1 MKLSIEERV
10 LHFKQPAGTSRGVYR
25 ERRSWMVTAED
36 VVDGAAR
43 RGVGECAPLPALSCD
58 DVADYAAVLRRFCDQ
73 VEQTGAI
80 PYDDLRPYPSMLFG
94 IETAL
99 TALRRGSHVLFDTPF
114 GRGEEGIPINGL
126 VWMGTYE
133 EMLARMEE
141 KMRLGFRCIKLKIGA
156 IDFDSELDLIRR
168 IRSRFSREDIELRV
182 DANGAFSPADALTKL
197 EALAQYDIHSIEQ
210 PIRAGQWEA
219 MADLCRRS
227 PLPVALDEELIGVNA
242 PGRKATLL
250 DTIRP
255 AFIVLKPSLHGGMG
269 GTAEWVRMADE
280 RGIGSWI
287 TSALESNVGLNAI
300 AHLTAH
306 IYGSGITRPQG
317 LGTGALFTDNIDMP
331 LEIRGDELW
340 MTATDGEKDTKTD
353 MDSETKAEADTKT
366 STASET
372 DADAVSDVEAEWLN
386 DSDSMLVHTS
396 GSTGEPKPLWVKK
409 RRMQASAERT
419 CRFLGLKAGDTALLC
434 LPTNYIAGK
443 MMVVRSLVCGLQLT
457 RVAPSGHPLATV
469 GDRSFDF
476 VAMVPMQV
484 YNSLGVPAERAALM
498 RIRHLIIGG
507 GAIDETL
514 EEALRPLPNAIW
526 ATYGMTETL
535 SHIALRRVNG
545 TEASL
550 WFTPMDGIT
559 VSTDEDNCLIINAPA
574 ICDTPIQ
581 TNDIA
586 VLAPDGCRFRI
597 LGRRDNIICSGGIKI
612 QPEELERTLRP
623 HLPFPFLISKR
634 PDPRLGE
641 CVVMLIAGT
650 SPDAIAQA
658 RQACATHLPKHHR
671 PRHFLLVDS
680 IPMTATAKPARKA
693 AETLAGGVV

>member
-1 MKLSIEERV
+1 MKISIEERV

-25 ERRSWMVTAED
+25 ERRSWMVTAEE
-36 VVDGAAR
+36 VVDGAMR
-43 RGVGECAPLPALSCD
+43 HGMGECAPLPALSCD
-58 DVADYAAVLRRFCDQ
+58 DMADYATVLRCFCDR
-73 VEQTGAI
+73 VEQTGEI
-80 PYDDLRPYPSMLFG
+80 PYNDLRPFPSMLFG
-94 IETAL
+94 LETAL
-99 TALRRGSHVLFDTPF
+99 TVLRRGTHMLFDTPF

-141 KMRLGFRCIKLKIGA
+141 KMRQGFRCIKLKIGA
-156 IDFDSELDLIRR
+156 IDFERELDLIRR

-210 PIRAGQWEA
+210 PIRAAQWEA

-227 PLPVALDEELIGVNA
+227 PLPIALDEELIGVNDTE
-242 PGRKATLL
+242 RKAALL

-255 AFIVLKPSLHGGMG
+255 AFIVLKPSLHGGMR
-269 GTAEWVRMADE
+269 GTEEWVRMADE
-280 RGIGSWI
+280 RGIGNWI

-340 MTATDGEKDTKTD
+340 M
-353 MDSETKAEADTKT
+353 MEADV
-366 STASET
+366 ASNVEANT
-372 DADAVSDVEAEWLN
+372 TSDVEAEWLN
-386 DSDSMLVHTS
+386 GDDRMLVHTS
-396 GSTGEPKPLWVKK
+396 GSTGEPKPLWVEK
-409 RRMQASAERT
+409 RRMRASAERT
-419 CRFLGLKAGDTALLC
+419 CQFLGLKAGNTALLC
-434 LPTNYIAGK
+434 LPTDYIAGK

-457 RVAPSGHPLATV
+457 RVEPSGHPLATV
-469 GDRSFDF
+469 GAHSFDF

-484 YNSLGVPAERAALM
+484 YNSLWVPAERAALM

-507 GAIDETL
+507 GAIDESL
-514 EEALRPLPNAIW
+514 EDALRPLPNAIW

-550 WFTPMDGIT
+550 WFTPMDGVTI
-559 VSTDEDNCLIINAPA
+559 SLDADNCLIINAPA
-574 ICDTPIQ
+574 ICDTSIR

-586 VLAPDGCRFRI
+586 ELAPDGCRFRI

-623 HLPFPFLISKR
+623 HLPFSFLISKC
-634 PDPRLGE
+634 PDERLGE
-641 CVVMLIAGT
+641 CVVMLIESDA
-650 SPDAIAQA
+650 PDAIAIAQ
-658 RQACATHLPKHHR
+658 QVCADCLPKHQR
-671 PRHFLLVDS
+671 PRCFLLVDS

-693 AETLAGGVV
+693 AETLATTTSSTTSASTRTRVQEH